1 MAKNLLIVE
10 SPAKAKTINKY
21 LGKDFIV
28 LASYGH
34 VRDLVPKEGAV
45 DPANGFA
52 MRYDLIEKNEK
63 HVEAI
68 AKAAKGAEALYL
80 ATDPDREGEA
90 ISWHIA
96 EILKER
102 GLLEGKPLHR
112 VVFTEIT
119 PRAIREA
126 MEHPRA
132 IAGDLVDA
140 QQARRAL
147 DYLVG
152 FNLSP
157 VLWRKVQRG
166 LSAGRVQSPALRM
179 IVEREEEIE
188 AFVARE
194 YWSIEAELAHASQP
208 FTAKLNKLD
217 GRKFEQ
223 FTVTDGDTA
232 EAARARIV
240 AAANGALHV
249 TDVASKERKRR
260 PSPPFTTSTLQQEA
274 ARKLGF
280 TTKRTMQVAQKLYEG
295 VAIGEEGTVGL
306 ISYMRTDSVNL
317 SAEALSEIRDVIAR
331 DFGTGALPDKPN
343 AYTTKSKNAQ
353 EAHEAVRPTS
363 ALRTPAQ
370 VARYLSDDERR
381 LYELVWKRAVASQMV
396 PATLNTVSV
405 DLAAGSEHS
414 FRASG
419 TTVIDPGFLAVY
431 EEGKDT
437 KAKEDEDEGRKLPLM
452 KPGERVPL
460 DRIHADQHFTQPP
473 PRFTEAAL
481 VKALEE
487 YGIGRPSTYASIIQ
501 TLLFRKYVEME
512 SRSFRPSD
520 VGRAVSNFLSSHFT
534 RYVDYDF
541 TAKLEDELDAV
552 SRGEEEWVPLM
563 EKFWGPFK
571 ELVDDKTES
580 VDRSEATGARELGND
595 PKSGKPVSV
604 RLGRYGPYV
613 AIGAQDDEERTFASL
628 RPGQSMHTISLV
640 DAIELFKLPRKL
652 GESGGEQVS
661 VGIGRFGPF
670 AKRGSV
676 YASLKKEDDPYTID
690 LARAVFLVEEKEEIA
705 RNRIIK
711 EFEGSDI
718 QVLNGRYGPYISDG
732 KLNGRIPKD
741 REPASL
747 TLEEVTRLLEETGKP
762 MRGRFGKKAVAKKA
776 AAKTAGKAAAKKAP
790 TKKAPA
796 RKATKKAAK
805 KATKK
810 TATKVARKS
819 TAKTTRPAA
828 PQPEAATSLLTPAKV
843 VLGKKRVVKKAPGDD
858 DAPF

>member
-21 LGKDFIV
+21 LGKDFQV

-45 DPANGFA
+45 DPERGFA
-52 MRYDLIEKNEK
+52 MDYTLIEKNQK

-68 AKAAKGAEALYL
+68 AKAAKAATGIFL

-102 GLLEGKPLHR
+102 GLLKDKTLQR

-119 PRAIREA
+119 PRAIKEA
-126 MEHPRA
+126 MARPRA
-132 IAGDLVDA
+132 IAADLVDA

-188 AFVARE
+188 AFIARE

-208 FTAKLNKLD
+208 FTAKLTKLD
-217 GRKFEQ
+217 GKKFEQ

-232 EAARARIV
+232 EDARRRIV
-240 AAANGALHV
+240 DAAKGALHV

-274 ARKLGF
+274 SRKLGF

-295 VAIGEEGTVGL
+295 VNIGEEGTVGL
-306 ISYMRTDSVNL
+306 ISYMRTDSVSL
-317 SAEALSEIRDVIAR
+317 SMEALGEIRDVIAR
-331 DFGTGALPDKPN
+331 DFGTQSLPDKPN
-343 AYTTKSKNAQ
+343 FYQTKSKNAQ

-370 VARYLSDDERR
+370 VARHLTDDERK
-381 LYELVWKRAVASQMV
+381 LYDLIWKRAVASQMV
-396 PATLNTVSV
+396 PATLNTVTV
-405 DLAAGSEHS
+405 DLAAGSDHS

-419 TTVIDPGFLAVY
+419 TTIIAPGFLAVY

-437 KAKEDEDEGRKLPLM
+437 KTADDEDEGRKLPLM

-512 SRSFRPSD
+512 GRSFRPSD
-520 VGRAVSNFLSSHFT
+520 VGRAVSKFLTGHFT

-541 TAKLEDELDAV
+541 TAKLEDDLDAV

-571 ELVDDKTES
+571 ELVDEKTES
-580 VDRSEATGARELGND
+580 VDRSEATGARELGTD

-604 RLGRYGPYV
+604 RLGRYGPY
-613 AIGAQDDEERTFASL
+613 AQIGTADDEDKPTFASL
-628 RPGQSMHTISLV
+628 HPGQSMHTISLE
-640 DAIELFKLPRKL
+640 DALGLFRLPRKL
-652 GESGGEQVS
+652 GESGGEEVS

-670 AKRGSV
+670 AKRGSS

-690 LARAVFLVEEKEEIA
+690 LARAIFLVDEKEEIA

-711 EFEGSDI
+711 EWDGSDV

-732 KLNGRIPKD
+732 KLNGKIPKD

-747 TLEEVTRLLEETGKP
+747 TLEEVTRLLQETGKP
-762 MRGRFGKKAVAKKA
+762 ARRGFGAKKA
-776 AAKTAGKAAAKKAP
+776 AAKKTAP
-790 TKKAPA
+790 TKKPAKAPA
-796 RKATKKAAK
+796 KKAAGKTTAK
-805 KATKK
+805 KAT
-810 TATKVARKS
+810 TKR
-819 TAKTTRPAA
+819 TAKKAYVSPHPEPAK
-828 PQPEAATSLLTPAKV
+828 PLVTPAKV
-843 VLGKKRVVKKAPGDD
+843 VEPGKKRVVKQAKD

>member
-1 MAKNLLIVE
+1 MPKHLLIVE

-21 LGKDFIV
+21 LGKDFTV

-45 DPANGFA
+45 DPDNGFA
-52 MRYDLIEKNEK
+52 MRYDLIDKNEK
-63 HVEAI
+63 HVDAI
-68 AKAAKGAEALYL
+68 AKAAKGADDIFL

-102 GLLEGKPLHR
+102 GLLKDKPLHR

-119 PRAIREA
+119 PRAIKEA
-126 MEHPRA
+126 MTQPRQ

-157 VLWRKVQRG
+157 VLWRKVQSG

-194 YWSIEAELAHASQP
+194 YWSIEAECAHPRQP
-208 FTAKLNKLD
+208 FTAKLTKLD
-217 GRKFEQ
+217 GQKFEQ

-232 EAARARIV
+232 EAARLRIQQ
-240 AAANGALHV
+240 AAQGSLHV
-249 TDVASKERKRR
+249 TDVSSKERKRR
-260 PSPPFTTSTLQQEA
+260 PAPPFTTSTLQQEA
-274 ARKLGF
+274 SRKLGF
-280 TTKRTMQVAQKLYEG
+280 TTRKTMQVAQKLYEG
-295 VAIGEEGTVGL
+295 VNIGDEEGTVGL
-306 ISYMRTDSVNL
+306 ISYMRTDSVSL
-317 SAEALSEIRDVIAR
+317 SAEALAEIRDVIAR
-331 DFGTGALPDKPN
+331 DFGTQALPDKPN
-343 AYTTKSKNAQ
+343 VYVTKSKNAQ

-370 VARYLSDDERR
+370 VARYLSDDERK
-381 LYELVWKRAVASQMV
+381 LYDLIWKRAVACQMV

-405 DLAAGSEHS
+405 DLAAGSQHS

-419 TTVIDPGFLAVY
+419 TTVVDPGFLAVY
-431 EEGKDT
+431 EEGKDQ
-437 KAKEDEDEGRKLPLM
+437 KNAEDDDEGRKLPPM
-452 KPGERVPL
+452 KPGDSVPL

-501 TLLFRKYVEME
+501 TLIFRKYVEME
-512 SRSFRPSD
+512 GRAFKPSD
-520 VGRAVSNFLSSHFT
+520 VGRAVSKFLSGHFT
-534 RYVDYDF
+534 QYVDYDF

-552 SRGEEEWVPLM
+552 SRGEEEWIPLM

-571 ELVDDKTES
+571 ELVAEKAET

-604 RLGRYGPYV
+604 RLGRYGPY
-613 AIGAQDDEERTFASL
+613 AQIGDKDTDEKLEFASL
-628 RPGQSMHTISLV
+628 RPGQSMHTITLE
-640 DAIELFKLPRKL
+640 DALELFKLPRKL
-652 GESGGEQVS
+652 GQDKGEEVS

-690 LARAVFLVEEKEEIA
+690 LARAVFLIEEKEEIA

-711 EFEGSDI
+711 EFDGSDI
-718 QVLNGRYGPYISDG
+718 QVLNGRFGPYISDG
-732 KLNGRIPKD
+732 KLNGKIPKD

-747 TLEEVTRLLEETGKP
+747 TLEEVQKLLEETGKP
-762 MRGRFGKKAVAKKA
+762 VRRGFGAKKA
-776 AAKTAGKAAAKKAP
+776 AAKKVAVKKEAAPKKTAAKK
-790 TKKAPA
+790 TPA
-796 RKATKKAAK
+796 KKAAK

-810 TATKVARKS
+810 TATKK
-819 TAKTTRPAA
+819 
-828 PQPEAATSLLTPAKV
+828 AATKKVAKKSV
-843 VLGKKRVVKKAPGDD
+843 AKAAAGD

>member
-1 MAKNLLIVE
+1 MPKHLLVVE

-21 LGKDFIV
+21 LGKDYIV

-45 DPANGFA
+45 DPADHFR
-52 MRYDLIEKNEK
+52 MRYELIEKNEK

-68 AKAAKGAEALYL
+68 AKAAKGADDILL

-96 EILKER
+96 KILEER
-102 GLLEGKPLHR
+102 GLLKAVDQAHR

-119 PRAIREA
+119 PRAIKE
-126 MEHPRA
+126 A
-132 IAGDLVDA
+132 IARPRKIEMDLVDA

-188 AFVARE
+188 AFKARE
-194 YWSIEAELAHASQP
+194 YWTIEAECAHPSQA
-208 FTAKLNKLD
+208 FTARLAKLD
-217 GRKFEQ
+217 GKKFEQ
-223 FTVTDGDTA
+223 FTITDGDSA
-232 EAARARIV
+232 EQARARIAE
-240 AAANGALHV
+240 AAQGRLHV

-280 TTKRTMQVAQKLYEG
+280 TTRKTMQVAQKLYEG

-317 SAEALSEIRDVIAR
+317 SQDALGEIRDVIAR
-331 DFGTGALPDKPN
+331 DFGTASVPDKPN

-370 VARYLSDDERR
+370 IARFLSDDERK
-381 LYELVWKRAVASQMV
+381 LYDLVWKRAVASQMI
-396 PATLNTVSV
+396 PATLNTVTV
-405 DLAAGSEHS
+405 ELAAGSQHA

-419 TTVIDPGFLAVY
+419 TTVVVSGFLAVY
-431 EEGKDT
+431 EEGKDQKT
-437 KAKEDEDEGRKLPLM
+437 ADDDDEGRKLPLM
-452 KPGERVPL
+452 KTGDKVPL

-473 PRFTEAAL
+473 PRFTEASL
-481 VKALEE
+481 VKTLEE
-487 YGIGRPSTYASIIQ
+487 YGIGRPSTYSSIIQ
-501 TLLFRKYVEME
+501 TLQFRKYVEME
-512 SRSFRPSD
+512 GRAFHPTD
-520 VGRAVSNFLSSHFT
+520 VGRAVSKFLSAHFT

-541 TAKLEDELDAV
+541 TAKMEDELDAV
-552 SRGEEEWVPLM
+552 SRGEENWVPLM

-571 ELVDDKTES
+571 ELVTEKTES
-580 VDRSEATGARELGND
+580 VDRTDAGSARELGID
-595 PKSGKPVSV
+595 PASGKPISA
-604 RLGRYGPYV
+604 RIGRFGPMV
-613 AIGAQDDEERTFASL
+613 QIGTVEDEEKPKFASL
-628 RPGQSMHTISLV
+628 QPGQSIYSISLEQ
-640 DAIELFKLPRKL
+640 ALKLFDMPRTL
-652 GESGGEQVS
+652 GESNGETVT

-676 YASLKKEDDPYTID
+676 YASLKKEDDPFAID
-690 LARAVFLVEEKEEIA
+690 LARAVFLIDEKEEIA

-711 EFEGSDI
+711 AFEGSDI
-718 QVLNGRYGPYISDG
+718 QVLNGRFGPYISDG
-732 KLNGRIPKD
+732 AMNGKIPKD

-747 TLEEVTRLLEETGKP
+747 TLEEVTQLMAETGKP
-762 MRGRFGKKAVAKKA
+762 ARKGWGRKTAAKTTTKKVATKKATTKAPAKKA
-776 AAKTAGKAAAKKAP
+776 ATKSTAKKA
-790 TKKAPA
+790 
-796 RKATKKAAK
+796 
-805 KATKK
+805 ATKK
-810 TATKVARKS
+810 TAAKKVTKKAS
-819 TAKTTRPAA
+819 AKK
-828 PQPEAATSLLTPAKV
+828 AATKKV
-843 VLGKKRVVKKAPGDD
+843 VVKKTVASS
-858 DAPF
+858 DAPPF

>member
-1 MAKNLLIVE
+1 MPKHLLIVE

-21 LGKDFIV
+21 LGKDFTV

-45 DPANGFA
+45 DPEHGFA

-68 AKAAKGAEALYL
+68 ARAARGADDIWL

-96 EILKER
+96 EILRER
-102 GLLEGKPLHR
+102 GLLEQKPLHR

-126 MEHPRA
+126 MTQPRH

-157 VLWRKVQRG
+157 VLWRKVQPG

-188 AFVARE
+188 AFKARE
-194 YWSIEAELAHASQP
+194 YWSIGAELAHASQP
-208 FTAKLNKLD
+208 FSAKLVKLD
-217 GRKFEQ
+217 GKKFEQ
-223 FTVTDGDTA
+223 FTIVDGKTA
-232 EAARARIV
+232 EDARLRIQQAA
-240 AAANGALHV
+240 GGSLHV

-260 PSPPFTTSTLQQEA
+260 PAPPFTTSTLQQEA
-274 ARKLGF
+274 SRKLGF
-280 TTKRTMQVAQKLYEG
+280 TTRKTMQVAQKLYEG
-295 VAIGEEGTVGL
+295 VALGEEGTVGL
-306 ISYMRTDSVNL
+306 ISYMRTDSVSL
-317 SAEALSEIRDVIAR
+317 SQEALAEIRDVIAR
-331 DFGTGALPDKPN
+331 DYGTASLPDKPN
-343 AYTTKSKNAQ
+343 FYQTKSKNAQ

-363 ALRTPAQ
+363 ALRTPAH
-370 VARYLSDDERR
+370 VGRYLSDDERR
-381 LYELVWKRAVASQMV
+381 LYELIWKRAVACQMV

-405 DLAAGSEHS
+405 DLAAGGEHI

-419 TTVIDPGFLAVY
+419 TTVVFPGFLAVY
-431 EEGKDT
+431 EEGKDS
-437 KAKEDEDEGRKLPLM
+437 KSAEDEDEGRKLPPL

-501 TLLFRKYVEME
+501 TLLFRKYTEME
-512 SRSFRPSD
+512 GRAFKPTD
-520 VGRAVSNFLSSHFT
+520 VGRAVSKFLSGHFT

-541 TAKLEDELDAV
+541 TANLEDELDAV
-552 SRGEEEWVPLM
+552 SRGEEQWVPLM

-571 ELVDDKTES
+571 ELVEDKKQS
-580 VDRSEATGARELGND
+580 LDRTDAGSSRSLGTD
-595 PKSGKPVSV
+595 PKSGKEVSA
-604 RLGRYGPYV
+604 RIGRFGPMV
-613 AIGAQDDEERTFASL
+613 QIGTVDDEEKPKFASL
-628 RPGQSMHTISLV
+628 QPGQSIYSISL
-640 DAIELFKLPRKL
+640 DEALKLFDMPRTL
-652 GESGGEQVS
+652 GESNGETVS

-670 AKRGSV
+670 AKRGST
-676 YASLKKEDDPYTID
+676 YASLKKEDDPYKID
-690 LARAVFLVEEKEEIA
+690 LARAVFLVDEKEEIA

-711 EFEGSDI
+711 EFPGSDI
-718 QVLNGRYGPYISDG
+718 QVLNGRFGPYLSDG
-732 KLNGRIPKD
+732 KLNGKIPKD

-747 TLEEVTRLLEETGKP
+747 SLEEVQQLMAETGKP
-762 MRGRFGKKAVAKKA
+762 ARKGFGAKKAVAKKA
-776 AAKTAGKAAAKKAP
+776 AVKKAPAKKAASTSAAAAKKAP
-790 TKKAPA
+790 A
-796 RKATKKAAK
+796 KKAAK
-805 KATKK
+805 KAATKK
-810 TATKVARKS
+810 T
-819 TAKTTRPAA
+819 
-828 PQPEAATSLLTPAKV
+828 
-843 VLGKKRVVKKAPGDD
+843 VVKKAQARKATASAAD
-858 DAPF
+858 DAPPF

>member
-1 MAKNLLIVE
+1 MPKHLLIVE

-21 LGKDFIV
+21 LGKDFTV

-45 DPANGFA
+45 DPDNGFA
-52 MRYDLIEKNEK
+52 MRYDLIDKNEK
-63 HVEAI
+63 HVDAI
-68 AKAAKGAEALYL
+68 ARAAKGADDIFL

-102 GLLEGKPLHR
+102 GLLKDKPLHR

-119 PRAIREA
+119 PRAIKEA
-126 MEHPRA
+126 MNQPRQ

-188 AFVARE
+188 AFIARE
-194 YWSIEAELAHASQP
+194 YWSIEAECMHPRQA
-208 FTAKLNKLD
+208 FTAKLTKLD
-217 GRKFEQ
+217 GQKFEQ

-232 EAARARIV
+232 EAARLRIQQ
-240 AAANGALHV
+240 AAQGSLHV

-260 PSPPFTTSTLQQEA
+260 PAPPFTTSTLQQEA
-274 ARKLGF
+274 SRKLGF
-280 TTKRTMQVAQKLYEG
+280 TTRKTMQVAQKLYEG
-295 VAIGEEGTVGL
+295 VNIGDEEGTVGL
-306 ISYMRTDSVNL
+306 ISYMRTDSVSL
-317 SAEALSEIRDVIAR
+317 SAEALTEIRDVIAR
-331 DFGTGALPDKPN
+331 DFGTQALPDKPN
-343 AYTTKSKNAQ
+343 VYQTKSKNAQ

-370 VARYLSDDERR
+370 MARYLSDDERK
-381 LYELVWKRAVASQMV
+381 LYDLIWKRAVACQMV

-405 DLAAGSEHS
+405 DLAAGSQHS

-431 EEGKDT
+431 EEGKDQ
-437 KAKEDEDEGRKLPLM
+437 KNAEDEDEGRKLPAM
-452 KPGERVPL
+452 KPGDTVPL

-501 TLLFRKYVEME
+501 TLIFRKYVEME
-512 SRSFRPSD
+512 GRAFKPSD
-520 VGRAVSNFLSSHFT
+520 VGRAVSKFLSGHFT
-534 RYVDYDF
+534 QYVDYDF

-552 SRGEEEWVPLM
+552 SRGEEEWIPLM

-571 ELVDDKTES
+571 ELVAEKAET
-580 VDRSEATGARELGND
+580 VDRSEATGARELGSD

-604 RLGRYGPYV
+604 RLGRYGPY
-613 AIGAQDDEERTFASL
+613 AQIGDKDTDEKLEFASL
-628 RPGQSMHTISLV
+628 RPGQSMHTITLE
-640 DAIELFKLPRKL
+640 DALELFKLPRKL
-652 GESGGEQVS
+652 GQDKDEEVS

-670 AKRGSV
+670 AKRGST

-690 LARAVFLVEEKEEIA
+690 LARAVFLIEEKEEIA

-711 EFEGSDI
+711 EFDGSDI
-718 QVLNGRYGPYISDG
+718 QVLNGRFGPYISDG
-732 KLNGRIPKD
+732 KLNGKIPKD

-747 TLEEVTRLLEETGKP
+747 TLEEVQKLLEETGKP
-762 MRGRFGKKAVAKKA
+762 ARRGFGAKKA
-776 AAKTAGKAAAKKAP
+776 AAKKEAAPKKTAAKKAP
-790 TKKAPA
+790 A
-796 RKATKKAAK
+796 KKAAK

-810 TATKVARKS
+810 TATKK
-819 TAKTTRPAA
+819 
-828 PQPEAATSLLTPAKV
+828 AATKKVAKKSV
-843 VLGKKRVVKKAPGDD
+843 AKAAAGD

>member
-1 MAKNLLIVE
+1 MPKHLLIVE

-21 LGKDFIV
+21 LGKDFTV

-45 DPANGFA
+45 DPERGFA
-52 MRYDLIEKNEK
+52 MRYETIEKNER

-68 AKAAKGAEALYL
+68 ARAAKGADDIWL

-96 EILKER
+96 EILQQR
-102 GLLEGKPLHR
+102 GLLQDKPLHR

-126 MEHPRA
+126 MGQPRS
-132 IAGDLVDA
+132 IAGELVDA

-157 VLWRKVQRG
+157 VLWRKVQPG

-188 AFVARE
+188 AFKARE
-194 YWSIEAELAHASQP
+194 YWTIAAELAHASQP
-208 FTAKLNKLD
+208 FTAKLVKFD
-217 GRKFEQ
+217 GKKFEQ
-223 FTVTDGDTA
+223 FTIVDGETA
-232 EAARARIV
+232 EDARLRIQQ
-240 AAANGALHV
+240 AAAGSLHV

-260 PSPPFTTSTLQQEA
+260 PAPPFTTSTLQQEA
-274 ARKLGF
+274 SRKLGF
-280 TTKRTMQVAQKLYEG
+280 TTRKTMQVAQKLYEG
-295 VAIGEEGTVGL
+295 VTLGEEGTVGL

-317 SAEALSEIRDVIAR
+317 SQEALAEIRDVIAR
-331 DFGTGALPDKPN
+331 DYGTDSLPDKPN
-343 AYTTKSKNAQ
+343 FYQTKSKNAQ
-353 EAHEAVRPTS
+353 EAHEAIRPTS

-370 VARYLSDDERR
+370 VSRHLTDDERK
-381 LYELVWKRAVASQMV
+381 LYELVWKRAVACQMV

-405 DLAAGSEHS
+405 DLAAGGEHA

-419 TTVIDPGFLAVY
+419 TTVVFPGFLAVY
-431 EEGKDT
+431 EEGKDG
-437 KAKEDEDEGRKLPLM
+437 KAAEDDDEGRKLPLL

-460 DRIHADQHFTQPP
+460 ERIHADQHFTQPP

-501 TLLFRKYVEME
+501 TLLFRKYAEME
-512 SRSFRPSD
+512 GRAFKPTD
-520 VGRAVSNFLSSHFT
+520 VGRAVSKFLSGHFAQ
-534 RYVDYDF
+534 YVDYDF
-541 TAKLEDELDAV
+541 TARLEDELDAV

-571 ELVDDKTES
+571 ELVEDKKQS
-580 VDRSEATGARELGND
+580 LDRTDAGSSRSLGVD
-595 PKSGKPVSV
+595 PKSGKEVSA
-604 RLGRYGPYV
+604 RIGRFGPMV
-613 AIGAQDDEERTFASL
+613 QIGTVEDEEKPKFASL
-628 RPGQSMHTISLV
+628 QPGQSIYSISL
-640 DAIELFKLPRKL
+640 DEALRLFDMPRVL
-652 GESGGEQVS
+652 GESNGETVS

-670 AKRGSV
+670 AKRGGT
-676 YASLKKEDDPYTID
+676 YASLKKEDDPYKID

-705 RNRIIK
+705 RNRVIK
-711 EFEGSDI
+711 EFPGSDI
-718 QVLNGRYGPYISDG
+718 QVLNGRYGPYLSDG
-732 KLNGRIPKD
+732 KLNGKIPKD

-747 TLEEVTRLLEETGKP
+747 TLEEVQQLMAETGKP
-762 MRGRFGKKAVAKKA
+762 ARRGFAAKKAVAKKA
-776 AAKTAGKAAAKKAP
+776 APAKRAAPAKKAAAKKAP
-790 TKKAPA
+790 AKKAATKKAP
-796 RKATKKAAK
+796 AK

-810 TATKVARKS
+810 TAAKKAARPYS
-819 TAKTTRPAA
+819 ADIEPAKP
-828 PQPEAATSLLTPAKV
+828 LITPAKFEP
-843 VLGKKRVVKKAPGDD
+843 GKKRVVKKAD
-858 DAPF
+858 DAPPF

>member
-1 MAKNLLIVE
+1 MPKQLLIVE

-21 LGKDFIV
+21 LGKDFQV

-45 DPANGFA
+45 DPDDGFR
-52 MRYDLIEKNEK
+52 MRYELIERNEK

-68 AKAAKGAEALYL
+68 AKAARAADGIWL

-102 GLLEGKPLHR
+102 GLLEGKALQR

-119 PRAIREA
+119 PRAIKEA
-126 MEHPRA
+126 MSHPRN
-132 IAGDLVDA
+132 IADELVDA

-194 YWSIEAELAHASQP
+194 YWSIEAECAHPSQG
-208 FTAKLNKLD
+208 FTARLTRLD
-217 GRKFEQ
+217 GQKFEQ

-232 EAARARIV
+232 EAARARIQ
-240 AAANGALHV
+240 AAAQGALHV

-260 PSPPFTTSTLQQEA
+260 PAAPFTTSTLQQEA
-274 ARKLGF
+274 SRKLGF
-280 TTKRTMQVAQKLYEG
+280 TTRRTMQVAQKLYEG
-295 VAIGEEGTVGL
+295 ITLGDEGAVGL
-306 ISYMRTDSVNL
+306 ITYMRTDSVSL
-317 SAEALSEIRDVIAR
+317 SQDALGEIRDVIAR
-331 DFGTGALPDKPN
+331 DFGTSSLPDQPN
-343 AYTTKSKNAQ
+343 VYQTKSKNAQ

-370 VARYLSDDERR
+370 VARFLTDDERR
-381 LYELVWKRAVASQMV
+381 LYELIWKRAVASQMI
-396 PATLNTVSV
+396 PATLNTVTV

-419 TTVIDPGFLAVY
+419 TTVMVPGFLAVY
-431 EEGKDT
+431 EEGKDN
-437 KAKEDEDEGRKLPLM
+437 KGKEDEDEGRKLPQM
-452 KPGERVPL
+452 KTGDRIPL

-473 PRFTEAAL
+473 PRFTEASL
-481 VKALEE
+481 VKTLEE

-501 TLLFRKYVEME
+501 VLQFRKYVEME
-512 SRSFRPSD
+512 GRSFRASD

-534 RYVDYDF
+534 QYVDYDF
-541 TAKLEDELDAV
+541 TARLEDDLDAV
-552 SRGEEEWVPLM
+552 SRGEADWIPLM

-571 ELVDDKTES
+571 ELVDVKSES
-580 VDRSEATGARELGND
+580 VDRTEATGARELGTD
-595 PKSGKPVSV
+595 PKTGKPVSV
-604 RLGRYGPYV
+604 RLGRFGPYA
-613 AIGAQDDEERTFASL
+613 AIGSTAEDAEDKPKFASL
-628 RPGQSMHTISLV
+628 RPGQSMHTISLE
-640 DAIELFKLPRKL
+640 DALELFQLPRIL
-652 GESGGEQVS
+652 GEDKGEQVS
-661 VGIGRFGPF
+661 VGIGRFGAF

-676 YASLKKEDDPYTID
+676 YASLKKEDDPYKID
-690 LARAVFLVEEKEEIA
+690 LARAVFLIEEKEEIA

-718 QVLNGRYGPYISDG
+718 QVLNGRFGPYISDG
-732 KLNGRIPKD
+732 KLNGKIPKD

-747 TLEEVTRLLEETGKP
+747 TFEEVTRLLEETGKP
-762 MRGRFGKKAVAKKA
+762 VRKGFGKKAPAKKVAAKKEPAAKKA
-776 AAKTAGKAAAKKAP
+776 A

-796 RKATKKAAK
+796 KKAAK
-805 KATKK
+805 KAAKKVTK
-810 TATKVARKS
+810 KVARKAA
-819 TAKTTRPAA
+819 TPAA
-828 PQPEAATSLLTPAKV
+828 EPAKSLLTPSKV
-843 VLGKKRVVKKAPGDD
+843 ETGKKRVIKAGGAAPATD

>member
-21 LGKDFIV
+21 LGKDFTV

-45 DPANGFA
+45 DPEHGFA
-52 MRYDLIEKNEK
+52 MRYALIEKNEK

-68 AKAAKGAEALYL
+68 AKAAKSAENVFL

-96 EILKER
+96 EILRER
-102 GLLEGKPLHR
+102 DLIKDKPLHR

-119 PRAIREA
+119 PRAIKEA
-126 MEHPRA
+126 MEHPRQ

-157 VLWRKVQRG
+157 VLWRKVQAG

-179 IVEREEEIE
+179 IVDREEEIE
-188 AFVARE
+188 AFKNHE
-194 YWSIEAELAHASQP
+194 YWSIEAEVAHPSQG
-208 FTAKLNKLD
+208 FTARMSKLD
-217 GRKFEQ
+217 GKKF
-223 FTVTDGDTA
+223 VIDTKNIEFSLTNGEDA
-232 EAARARIV
+232 EAARARVV
-240 AAANGALHV
+240 AAAGGALHV

-260 PSPPFTTSTLQQEA
+260 PSPPFTTSTLQQEGS
-274 ARKLGF
+274 RKLGF
-280 TTKRTMQVAQKLYEG
+280 TTRKTMQVAQKLYEG

-306 ISYMRTDSVNL
+306 ISYMRTDSVML
-317 SAEALSEIRDVIAR
+317 SQDALVEIRDVIAR
-331 DFGTGALPDKPN
+331 DFGTASLPDQPN
-343 AYTTKSKNAQ
+343 VYKTKSKNAQ

-370 VARYLSDDERR
+370 VSQFLTDDERK
-381 LYELVWKRAVASQMV
+381 LYELIWKRTVASQMI

-405 DLAAGSEHS
+405 ELAAGSDHS

-419 TTVIDPGFLAVY
+419 TTVIVSGFLAVY
-431 EEGKDT
+431 EESKDT
-437 KAKEDEDEGRKLPLM
+437 KSTEDEDEGRKLPAM
-452 KPGERVPL
+452 KPGDRIPL
-460 DRIHADQHFTQPP
+460 DHIHTDQHFTQPP

-487 YGIGRPSTYASIIQ
+487 HGIGRPSTYASIIA
-501 TLLFRKYVEME
+501 TLLRRYTEMDG
-512 SRSFRPSD
+512 RAFKPTD
-520 VGRAVSNFLSSHFT
+520 VGRAVSKFLSAHFT

-552 SRGEEEWVPLM
+552 AGGTEGWVPLM

-571 ELVDDKTES
+571 QLVDEKKENLDKI
-580 VDRSEATGARELGND
+580 DAG
-595 PKSGKPVSV
+595 SV
-604 RLGRYGPYV
+604 RVLGSDPASGRQVSARIGKYGPLV
-613 AIGAQDDEERTFASL
+613 QIGTVEDEDKPRFASL
-628 RPGQSMHTISLV
+628 KPGQSIYALNLEQ
-640 DAIELFKLPRKL
+640 ALELFLMPRAL
-652 GESGGEQVS
+652 GESNDEAVS

-670 AKRGSV
+670 VKRGSV
-676 YASLKKEDDPYTID
+676 YASLKKEDDPYAID
-690 LARAVFLVEEKEEIA
+690 LAHAIFLIEEKEEIA

-711 EFEGSDI
+711 QWPDSDI
-718 QVLNGRYGPYISDG
+718 QVLNGRFGPYLSDG
-732 KLNGRIPKD
+732 ALNGKIPKD

-747 TLEEVTRLLEETGKP
+747 SLEEAQQLMAETGKP
-762 MRGRFGKKAVAKKA
+762 ARKGFGAKKV
-776 AAKTAGKAAAKKAP
+776 AAKKA
-790 TKKAPA
+790 
-796 RKATKKAAK
+796 ATKKAAVK
-805 KATKK
+805 KAPAKKAAGTTVKKAPAKKAAKK
-810 TATKVARKS
+810 T
-819 TAKTTRPAA
+819 TAKKAPAKKA
-828 PQPEAATSLLTPAKV
+828 YVSPHPEPAEPLLTPAKV
-843 VLGKKRVVKKAPGDD
+843 VLGKKRIIKKSELDE
-858 DAPF
+858 APF

>member
-1 MAKNLLIVE
+1 MPKHLLIVE

-21 LGKDFIV
+21 LGKDFTV

-45 DPANGFA
+45 DPNNNFA

-63 HVEAI
+63 HVDAI
-68 AKAAKGAEALYL
+68 VKAAKSADDIFL

-102 GLLEGKPLHR
+102 GLVKDKPMQR

-119 PRAIREA
+119 PRAIKEA
-126 MEHPRA
+126 MGHPRE

-188 AFVARE
+188 AFIARE
-194 YWSIEAELAHASQP
+194 YWSIDAACAHPSQP
-208 FTAKLNKLD
+208 FNARLIKLD
-217 GRKFEQ
+217 GKKFEQ

-232 EAARARIV
+232 EAARLRIQQ
-240 AAANGALHV
+240 AAQGALHV

-260 PSPPFTTSTLQQEA
+260 PAPPFTTSTLQQEA
-274 ARKLGF
+274 SRKLGF
-280 TTKRTMQVAQKLYEG
+280 TTRKTMQVAQKLYEG
-295 VAIGEEGTVGL
+295 MAIGEEEGTVGL

-317 SAEALSEIRDVIAR
+317 SQDALAEIRDVIAR
-331 DFGTGALPDKPN
+331 DYGIASLPDQPN
-343 AYTTKSKNAQ
+343 TYQTKSKNAQ

-370 VARYLSDDERR
+370 VARFLTDDERK
-381 LYELVWKRAVASQMV
+381 LYELIWKRAVACQMI

-405 DLAAGSEHS
+405 DLSAGSEHV

-419 TTVIDPGFLAVY
+419 TTVVVPGFLAVY

-437 KAKEDEDEGRKLPLM
+437 KSAEDDDEGRKLPAM
-452 KPGERVPL
+452 KPGDRVPL
-460 DRIHADQHFTQPP
+460 DRIVADQHFTQPP

-512 SRSFRPSD
+512 GRSFRPSD
-520 VGRAVSNFLSSHFT
+520 VGRAVSKFLSSHFT
-534 RYVDYDF
+534 QYVDYDF

-552 SRGEEEWVPLM
+552 SRGEEDWIPLM
-563 EKFWGPFK
+563 ARFWDPFNKLVEEKN
-571 ELVDDKTES
+571 ES
-580 VDRSEATGARELGND
+580 VDRAEASGARELGTD
-595 PKSGKPVSV
+595 PKTGKPVSV
-604 RLGRYGPYV
+604 RLGRFGPYA
-613 AIGAQDDEERTFASL
+613 AIGSTAEDAEDKPKFASL
-628 RPGQSMHTISLV
+628 RPGQSMHTISLE
-640 DAIELFKLPRKL
+640 DALELFLMPRAL
-652 GESGGEQVS
+652 GQDKDEDVS

-670 AKRGSV
+670 AKRGST

-690 LARAVFLVEEKEEIA
+690 LARAVFLIEEKEEIA

-718 QVLNGRYGPYISDG
+718 QVLNGRFGPYLSDG
-732 KLNGRIPKD
+732 KMNGKIPKD

-747 TLEEVTRLLEETGKP
+747 TLAEVQQLMEETGKP
-762 MRGRFGKKAVAKKA
+762 VRKGFGKKAAKKVVAKKAAVKKEAAPKKAAAKKAPAKKAAAKKTATKKTATKKVAKKAVAKKA
-776 AAKTAGKAAAKKAP
+776 I
-790 TKKAPA
+790 
-796 RKATKKAAK
+796 
-805 KATKK
+805 
-810 TATKVARKS
+810 
-819 TAKTTRPAA
+819 
-828 PQPEAATSLLTPAKV
+828 
-843 VLGKKRVVKKAPGDD
+843 VKKA
-858 DAPF
+858 

>member
-1 MAKNLLIVE
+1 MPKHLLIVE

-21 LGKDFIV
+21 LGKDFTV

-45 DPANGFA
+45 DPEQGFA
-52 MRYDLIEKNEK
+52 MRYETIDKNEK

-68 AKAAKGAEALYL
+68 AKAAKGADDIFL

-96 EILKER
+96 EILKHR
-102 GLLEGKPLHR
+102 KLLDDKPLHR

-126 MEHPRA
+126 MEHPRQ
-132 IAGDLVDA
+132 ILMPLVDA

-147 DYLVG
+147 DFLVG

-188 AFVARE
+188 AFKSRE
-194 YWSIEAELAHASQP
+194 YWTVEAEAAHPSQS
-208 FTAKLNKLD
+208 FSAKLAKLD
-217 GRKFEQ
+217 GRKVEQ
-223 FTVTDGDTA
+223 FTITDADAA
-232 EAARARIV
+232 EDARARIA
-240 AAANGALHV
+240 AAANGSLHV

-260 PSPPFTTSTLQQEA
+260 PAPPFTTSTLQQEA

-280 TTKRTMQVAQKLYEG
+280 TTRKTMQVAQKLYEG
-295 VAIGEEGTVGL
+295 VALGDEGTVGL

-317 SAEALSEIRDVIAR
+317 SQDALGEIRDVIAR
-331 DFGTGALPDKPN
+331 DFGTASLPDKPN
-343 AYTTKSKNAQ
+343 FYQTKSKNAQ

-363 ALRTPAQ
+363 ALRTPASI
-370 VARYLSDDERR
+370 ARFLSEDERK
-381 LYELVWKRAVASQMV
+381 LYDLVWKRAVASQMI
-396 PATLNTVSV
+396 PATLNTVTV
-405 DLAAGSEHS
+405 DLAAGSEHG

-419 TTVIDPGFLAVY
+419 TTVVVTGFLAVY
-431 EEGKDT
+431 EEGKD
-437 KAKEDEDEGRKLPLM
+437 AKTDDDDEGRKLPAM
-452 KPGERVPL
+452 KPGDKVPL

-512 SRSFRPSD
+512 SRSFRPTD
-520 VGRAVSNFLSSHFT
+520 VGRAVSKFLSAHFT

-552 SRGEEEWVPLM
+552 SRGEEDWVPLM
-563 EKFWGPFK
+563 EKFWNPFK
-571 ELVDDKTES
+571 ELVDEKSES
-580 VDRSEATGARELGND
+580 VDRSEATGARELGTD
-595 PKSGKPVSV
+595 PKTGKPVSV
-604 RLGRYGPYV
+604 RLGRFGPY
-613 AIGAQDDEERTFASL
+613 AQIGDKDVDEKLEFASL
-628 RPGQSMHTISLV
+628 RPGQSMHTITLE
-640 DAIELFKLPRKL
+640 DAIELFKLPRTL
-652 GESGGEQVS
+652 GESNGETVT
-661 VGIGRFGPF
+661 VGIGRFGAF
-670 AKRGSV
+670 AKRGST
-676 YASLKKEDDPYTID
+676 YASLKEKEGDDPHTID
-690 LARAVFLVEEKEEIA
+690 LARAVFLIEEKEEIA

-711 EFEGSDI
+711 EWDGHDV
-718 QVLNGRYGPYISDG
+718 QVLNGRYGPYLSDG
-732 KLNGRIPKD
+732 KLNGKIPKD

-747 TLEEVTRLLEETGKP
+747 TLEEALQFLAETGKP
-762 MRGRFGKKAVAKKA
+762 ARKGFGAKKA
-776 AAKTAGKAAAKKAP
+776 AAKKAAAKKAA

-796 RKATKKAAK
+796 EKKAATRKAPKKAPAKKSATKKTATKKAAK
-805 KATKK
+805 KAY
-810 TATKVARKS
+810 VS
-819 TAKTTRPAA
+819 PHPEPAKP
-828 PQPEAATSLLTPAKV
+828 LLTPATSSQV
-843 VLGKKRVVKKAPGDD
+843 GKRVVKKK
-858 DAPF
+858 DAPPF

>member
-21 LGKDFIV
+21 LGKDFHV

-45 DPANGFA
+45 DPTQNFA
-52 MRYDLIEKNEK
+52 MRYELIEKNEK

-68 AKAAKGAEALYL
+68 AKAAKAADHLYL

-102 GLLEGKPLHR
+102 GLLKDRTLER

-119 PRAIREA
+119 PRAIKEA
-126 MEHPRA
+126 MAKPRA

-188 AFVARE
+188 AFIARE
-194 YWSIEAELAHASQP
+194 YWSIEAECAHPTQS

-217 GRKFEQ
+217 GKKFEQ

-232 EAARARIV
+232 EAARKRIV
-240 AAANGALHV
+240 AAAQGVLQV
-249 TDVASKERKRR
+249 TDVVSKERKRR

-274 ARKLGF
+274 SRKLGF

-295 VAIGEEGTVGL
+295 VTIGEEGTVGL
-306 ISYMRTDSVNL
+306 ISYMRTDSVSL
-317 SAEALSEIRDVIAR
+317 SAEALSELRDVIAR
-331 DFGTGALPDKPN
+331 DFGTKALPDKPN
-343 AYTTKSKNAQ
+343 LYQTKSKNAQ

-363 ALRTPAQ
+363 ALRTPTQ
-370 VARYLSDDERR
+370 VSRFLSDDERR
-381 LYELVWKRAVASQMV
+381 LYELIWKRAVASQMV

-405 DLAAGSEHS
+405 DLAAGGEHS

-419 TTVIDPGFLAVY
+419 TTVVDPGFLAVY
-431 EEGKDT
+431 EEGKDQ
-437 KAKEDEDEGRKLPLM
+437 KNDDDDEGRKLPSM
-452 KPGERVPL
+452 KTGDRIPL
-460 DRIHADQHFTQPP
+460 DRIHTDQHFTQPP

-481 VKALEE
+481 VKTLEE
-487 YGIGRPSTYASIIQ
+487 YGIGRPSTYSSIIQ

-512 SRSFRPSD
+512 GRSFRPSD
-520 VGRAVSNFLSSHFT
+520 VGRAVSNFLSGHFT
-534 RYVDYDF
+534 QYVDYDF
-541 TAKLEDELDAV
+541 TAKLEDELDEV
-552 SRGEEEWVPLM
+552 SRGEKDWIPLM
-563 EKFWGPFK
+563 ERFWGPFK
-571 ELVDDKTES
+571 ELVDAKTES
-580 VDRSEATGARELGND
+580 VDRSEATGARELGVD
-595 PKSGKPVSV
+595 PKSSKPVSV
-604 RLGRYGPYV
+604 RLGRYGPY
-613 AIGAQDDEERTFASL
+613 AQIGTADDEDKPTFASL
-628 RPGQSMHTISLV
+628 RPGQSMHTITLEN
-640 DAIELFKLPRKL
+640 ALELFRLPRKL
-652 GESGGEQVS
+652 GEDRDEEVS

-690 LARAVFLVEEKEEIA
+690 LARAVFLIEEKEEIA

-711 EFEGSDI
+711 DFVGSDI
-718 QVLNGRYGPYISDG
+718 QVLNGRFGPYLSDG
-732 KLNGRIPKD
+732 KLNGKIPKD

-747 TLEEVTRLLEETGKP
+747 TLEEAVELMETTGKP
-762 MRGRFGKKAVAKKA
+762 MRKGFGK
-776 AAKTAGKAAAKKAP
+776 KAAAKKAP
-790 TKKAPA
+790 TKKTAAPKAEKPAAAKKAPA
-796 RKATKKAAK
+796 KKTAKKTTKKAAK
-805 KATKK
+805 KT
-810 TATKVARKS
+810 TAKKS
-819 TAKTTRPAA
+819 TAKDPAKRV
-828 PQPEAATSLLTPAKV
+828 PLYDHPEPAKSLLTTSSANV
-843 VLGKKRVVKKAPGDD
+843 GVKRVIKKQKD

>member
-1 MAKNLLIVE
+1 MPKHLLIVE

-21 LGKDFIV
+21 LGKDFTV

-45 DPANGFA
+45 DPDNGFA

-68 AKAAKGAEALYL
+68 AKAAKGADDIFL

-96 EILKER
+96 EILKQR
-102 GLLEGKPLHR
+102 GLSDGKPMQR

-119 PRAIREA
+119 PRAIKEA
-126 MEHPRA
+126 MTQPRA
-132 IAGDLVDA
+132 IAADLVDA

-188 AFVARE
+188 AFIARE
-194 YWSIEAELAHASQP
+194 YWSIEAECAHPSQH
-208 FTAKLNKLD
+208 FNARLIKLD
-217 GRKFEQ
+217 GQKFEQ

-232 EAARARIV
+232 EAARLRIQQ
-240 AAANGALHV
+240 AAQGALHV

-260 PSPPFTTSTLQQEA
+260 PAAPFTTSTLQQEA
-274 ARKLGF
+274 SRKLGF
-280 TTKRTMQVAQKLYEG
+280 TTRKTMQVAQKLYEG
-295 VAIGEEGTVGL
+295 VAIGDEGTVGL
-306 ISYMRTDSVNL
+306 ISYMRTDSVSL
-317 SAEALSEIRDVIAR
+317 SQDALAEIRDVIAR
-331 DFGTGALPDKPN
+331 DYGTAALPDKPN
-343 AYTTKSKNAQ
+343 VYTTKSKNAQ

-370 VARYLSDDERR
+370 VGKYLTDDERK
-381 LYELVWKRAVASQMV
+381 LYELIWKRAVACQMI

-405 DLAAGSEHS
+405 DLSAGSEHV

-419 TTVIDPGFLAVY
+419 TTVVVPGFLAVY
-431 EEGKDT
+431 EEGKDS
-437 KAKEDEDEGRKLPLM
+437 KNAEDEDEGRKLPAM
-452 KPGERVPL
+452 KPGDRVPL
-460 DRIHADQHFTQPP
+460 DRILAEQHFTQPP

-501 TLLFRKYVEME
+501 TLLFRKYTEME
-512 SRSFRPSD
+512 GRSFKPTD
-520 VGRAVSNFLSSHFT
+520 VGRAVSKFLSSHFT
-534 RYVDYDF
+534 QYVDYDF

-563 EKFWGPFK
+563 ERFWGPFK
-571 ELVDDKTES
+571 ELVSDKSES
-580 VDRSEATGARELGND
+580 LDRTDAGSARVLGVD
-595 PKSGKPVSV
+595 PVSGKDVSA
-604 RLGRYGPYV
+604 RIGRFGPMV
-613 AIGAQDDEERTFASL
+613 QIGTVDDEEKPKFASL
-628 RPGQSMHTISLV
+628 QPGQSIYSISLE
-640 DAIELFKLPRKL
+640 DALKLFDMPRKL
-652 GESGGEQVS
+652 GADANGEEVS

-670 AKRGSV
+670 AKRGST
-676 YASLKKEDDPYTID
+676 YASLKKEDDPYKID
-690 LARAVFLVEEKEEIA
+690 LARAVFLIEEKEEIA

-718 QVLNGRYGPYISDG
+718 QVLNGRFGPYISDG
-732 KLNGRIPKD
+732 KLNGKIPKD

-747 TLEEVTRLLEETGKP
+747 TLAEVQQLMAETGKP
-762 MRGRFGKKAVAKKA
+762 VRKGFGAKKA
-776 AAKTAGKAAAKKAP
+776 ATKKTAAKKETVKKEAAPKKAAAKKAP
-790 TKKAPA
+790 A
-796 RKATKKAAK
+796 KKAASKKTATK

-810 TATKVARKS
+810 TVA
-819 TAKTTRPAA
+819 
-828 PQPEAATSLLTPAKV
+828 
-843 VLGKKRVVKKAPGDD
+843 KKAVKPSAAD
-858 DAPF
+858 DAPPF

>member
-1 MAKNLLIVE
+1 MPKHLLIVE

-21 LGKDFIV
+21 LGKDFQV

-45 DPANGFA
+45 DPEDGFR
-52 MRYDLIEKNEK
+52 MRYELIERNEK

-68 AKAAKGAEALYL
+68 AKAARAADGIWL

-96 EILKER
+96 EILRER
-102 GLLEGKPLHR
+102 GLLEGKDLQR

-119 PRAIREA
+119 PRAIKEA
-126 MEHPRA
+126 MNQPRR
-132 IAGDLVDA
+132 IADELVDA

-157 VLWRKVQRG
+157 VLWRKIKAG

-188 AFVARE
+188 AFKARE
-194 YWSIEAELAHASQP
+194 YWTIEADCAHPSQP
-208 FTAKLNKLD
+208 FGAKLVKLD
-217 GRKFEQ
+217 GQKFEQ
-223 FTVTDGDTA
+223 FTITDGETA
-232 EAARARIV
+232 EDARARI
-240 AAANGALHV
+240 AAAAQGSLHV

-280 TTKRTMQVAQKLYEG
+280 TTRRTMQVAQKLYEG

-306 ISYMRTDSVNL
+306 ITYMRTDSVNL
-317 SAEALSEIRDVIAR
+317 SQDALGEIRDVIAR
-331 DFGTGALPDKPN
+331 DFGTASVPDKPN
-343 AYTTKSKNAQ
+343 VYQTKSKNAQ

-370 VARYLSDDERR
+370 VARFLSDDERR
-381 LYELVWKRAVASQMV
+381 LYELVWKRAVASQMI
-396 PATLNTVSV
+396 PATLNTVTV
-405 DLAAGSEHS
+405 DLAAGAEHG

-419 TTVIDPGFLAVY
+419 TTVVVPGFLAVY
-431 EEGKDT
+431 EEGKDS
-437 KAKEDEDEGRKLPLM
+437 KGKEDEDEGRKLPAM
-452 KPGERVPL
+452 KLGDRVPL

-473 PRFTEAAL
+473 PRFTEASL

-501 TLLFRKYVEME
+501 TLTGKQYAVLEGRAFK
-512 SRSFRPSD
+512 PTD
-520 VGRAVSNFLSSHFT
+520 VGRAVSKFLSNHFT
-534 RYVDYDF
+534 KYVDYDF
-541 TAKLEDELDAV
+541 TANLEDELDAV

-571 ELVDDKTES
+571 EQVDDKK
-580 VDRSEATGARELGND
+580 ATLDKADAGSIRFLGDD
-595 PKSGKPVSV
+595 PKSGRPVSA
-604 RLGRYGPYV
+604 RIGRFGPLV
-613 AIGAQDDEERTFASL
+613 QIGTVEDEEKPKFASL
-628 RPGQSMHTISLV
+628 RPGQSIYSISLEE
-640 DAIELFKLPRKL
+640 ALELFQLPRVL
-652 GESGGEQVS
+652 GQSNGEDVS

-670 AKRGSV
+670 ARRGST
-676 YASLKKEDDPYTID
+676 YASLTKEDDPYKID
-690 LARAVFLVEEKEEIA
+690 LARAVFLIEEKEEIA
-705 RNRIIK
+705 RNRVIK
-711 EFEGSDI
+711 QFDGSDI
-718 QVLNGRYGPYISDG
+718 QVLNGRFGPYISDG
-732 KLNGRIPKD
+732 RLNGKIPKD

-762 MRGRFGKKAVAKKA
+762 ARRGFGAKKAVTKKA
-776 AAKTAGKAAAKKAP
+776 AAKKEPAP
-790 TKKAPA
+790 KKAPA
-796 RKATKKAAK
+796 KKAATK

-810 TATKVARKS
+810 STKKAATRKTAAKSVARPYSADLEEAKPLV
-819 TAKTTRPAA
+819 TA
-828 PQPEAATSLLTPAKV
+828 AKFEP
-843 VLGKKRVVKKAPGDD
+843 GKKRVVKKAD

>member
-1 MAKNLLIVE
+1 MSKHLLIVE

-21 LGKDFIV
+21 LGKDYHV

-45 DPANGFA
+45 DPDNGFA

-63 HVEAI
+63 HVAAI
-68 AKAAKGAEALYL
+68 AKAAKVAEDIFL

-96 EILKER
+96 EILKEKN
-102 GLLEGKPLHR
+102 LLKGKPLHR

-119 PRAIREA
+119 PRAIKE
-126 MEHPRA
+126 A
-132 IAGDLVDA
+132 IAAPRSISEPLVDA

-188 AFVARE
+188 AFKARE
-194 YWSIEAELAHASQP
+194 YWTIEAECAHPSQA
-208 FTAKLNKLD
+208 FSAKLVKFD

-223 FTVTDGDTA
+223 FTITDGDTA
-232 EAARARIV
+232 EDARARIAK
-240 AAANGALHV
+240 AAGGRLHV

-280 TTKRTMQVAQKLYEG
+280 TTRRTMQVAQKLYEG

-306 ISYMRTDSVNL
+306 ISYMRTDSVSL
-317 SAEALSEIRDVIAR
+317 SQDALGEIRDVIAR
-331 DFGTGALPDKPN
+331 DFGTSSLPDKPN
-343 AYTTKSKNAQ
+343 FYQTKSKNAQ
-353 EAHEAVRPTS
+353 EAHEAIRPTS

-370 VARYLSDDERR
+370 VARYLTDDERR
-381 LYELVWKRAVASQMV
+381 LYDLVWKRAVASQMI
-396 PATLNTVSV
+396 PATLNTVTV
-405 DLAAGSEHS
+405 ELAAGSEHS

-419 TTVIDPGFLAVY
+419 TTVVVPGFLAVY

-437 KAKEDEDEGRKLPLM
+437 RNAEDEDEGRKLPLM
-452 KPGERVPL
+452 KPGDSVPL

-473 PRFTEAAL
+473 PRYTEASL

-487 YGIGRPSTYASIIQ
+487 YGIGRPSTYASIIA
-501 TLLFRKYVEME
+501 TLLFRKYAELE
-512 SRSFRPSD
+512 GRAFKPTD
-520 VGRAVSNFLSSHFT
+520 VGRAVSKFLSSHFT
-534 RYVDYDF
+534 QYVDYDF
-541 TAKLEDELDAV
+541 TAKMEDELDAV
-552 SRGEEEWVPLM
+552 SRGEEDWIPLM

-571 ELVDDKTES
+571 ELVTDKTETL
-580 VDRSEATGARELGND
+580 DRTDAGSARELGTD
-595 PKSGKPVSV
+595 PASGKPVSA
-604 RLGRYGPYV
+604 RIGRFGPMV
-613 AIGAQDDEERTFASL
+613 QIGTVDDEEKPKFASL
-628 RPGQSMHTISLV
+628 QPGQSIYSISLEQ
-640 DAIELFKLPRKL
+640 ALKLFDMPRKL
-652 GESGGEQVS
+652 GLSNGEEVS
-661 VGIGRFGPF
+661 VGVGRFGPF
-670 AKRGSV
+670 AKRGST
-676 YASLKKEDDPYTID
+676 YASLKKEDDPYAID
-690 LARAVFLVEEKEEIA
+690 FDRAVFLIEEKEEIA
-705 RNRIIK
+705 RNRIISQW
-711 EFEGSDI
+711 EGSDV
-718 QVLNGRYGPYISDG
+718 QVLNGRFGPYISDG
-732 KLNGRIPKD
+732 AMNGKIPKD
-741 REPASL
+741 RDPKTL
-747 TLEEVTRLLEETGKP
+747 TLEEATQLLAETGKP
-762 MRGRFGKKAVAKKA
+762 VRKGWGKKAAKKVVAKKA
-776 AAKTAGKAAAKKAP
+776 PA

-796 RKATKKAAK
+796 KKAAK

-810 TATKVARKS
+810 ATKKTVAKKATKKVARK
-819 TAKTTRPAA
+819 A
-828 PQPEAATSLLTPAKV
+828 V
-843 VLGKKRVVKKAPGDD
+843 VSGD

>member
-1 MAKNLLIVE
+1 MPKHLLIVE

-21 LGKDFIV
+21 LGKDFTV

-45 DPANGFA
+45 DPDNGFA

-68 AKAAKGAEALYL
+68 ARAAKSADDIFL

-102 GLLEGKPLHR
+102 GLLKDKPMQR

-119 PRAIREA
+119 PRAIKEA
-126 MEHPRA
+126 MAKPRM

-188 AFVARE
+188 AFIPRE
-194 YWSIEAELAHASQP
+194 YWSIDAHCRHPSQA
-208 FTAKLNKLD
+208 FNARLIKLD
-217 GRKFEQ
+217 GQKFEQ

-232 EAARARIV
+232 EAARLRIQQ
-240 AAANGALHV
+240 AAQGVLHV

-260 PSPPFTTSTLQQEA
+260 PAPPFTTSTLQQEA
-274 ARKLGF
+274 SRKLGF
-280 TTKRTMQVAQKLYEG
+280 TTRKTMQVAQKLYEG
-295 VAIGEEGTVGL
+295 VALGDEGSVGL

-317 SAEALSEIRDVIAR
+317 SQDALAEIRDVIAR
-331 DFGTGALPDKPN
+331 DFGTASLPDQPN

-370 VARYLSDDERR
+370 VARFLSEDERR
-381 LYELVWKRAVASQMV
+381 LYELIWRRAVACQMI

-405 DLAAGSEHS
+405 DLSAGSEHV

-419 TTVIDPGFLAVY
+419 TTVVVPGFLAVY

-437 KAKEDEDEGRKLPLM
+437 KSSEDEDEGRKLPLM
-452 KPGERVPL
+452 KAGDNVPL
-460 DRIHADQHFTQPP
+460 DRIVTDQHFTQPP

-501 TLLFRKYVEME
+501 TLQFRKYVEME
-512 SRSFRPSD
+512 GRSFRPTD
-520 VGRAVSNFLSSHFT
+520 VGRAVSKFLSGHFT

-541 TAKLEDELDAV
+541 AANLEDDLDAV
-552 SRGEEEWVPLM
+552 SRGEAEWIPLM

-571 ELVDDKTES
+571 ELVEDKKDSLDKTDAGS
-580 VDRSEATGARELGND
+580 VRVLGTD
-595 PKSGKPVSV
+595 PKSGKEVSA
-604 RLGRYGPYV
+604 RIGRFGPMV
-613 AIGAQDDEERTFASL
+613 QIGTVEDEDKPTFASL
-628 RPGQSMHTISLV
+628 RPGQSIYSISLE
-640 DAIELFKLPRKL
+640 DALELFKMPRLL
-652 GESGGEQVS
+652 GQDQDQDVS

-670 AKRGSV
+670 ARRGST

-690 LARAVFLVEEKEEIA
+690 LARAVFLIEEKEEIA
-705 RNRIIK
+705 RNRVIK
-711 EFEGSDI
+711 EFDGSDI
-718 QVLNGRYGPYISDG
+718 QVLNGRFGPYISDG
-732 KLNGRIPKD
+732 KLNGKIPKD

-747 TLEEVTRLLEETGKP
+747 TFEEVQQLLADTGKP
-762 MRGRFGKKAVAKKA
+762 VRKGFG
-776 AAKTAGKAAAKKAP
+776 
-790 TKKAPA
+790 
-796 RKATKKAAK
+796 AK
-805 KATKK
+805 KATLKKNTVKDSAPKKPAVKK
-810 TATKVARKS
+810 TATKTAASKTAVKKAPAKK
-819 TAKTTRPAA
+819 TAAKTAA
-828 PQPEAATSLLTPAKV
+828 
-843 VLGKKRVVKKAPGDD
+843 KRVVKKTVSKAAG
-858 DAPF
+858 

>member
-1 MAKNLLIVE
+1 MPKHLLIVE

-21 LGKDFIV
+21 LGKDFTV

-63 HVEAI
+63 HVDAI
-68 AKAAKGAEALYL
+68 AKAAKGADDIFL

-102 GLLEGKPLHR
+102 GLLKDKPLHR

-119 PRAIREA
+119 PRAIKEA
-126 MEHPRA
+126 MGQPRQ

-188 AFVARE
+188 AFIARE
-194 YWSIEAELAHASQP
+194 YWSIEAECAHPRQA
-208 FTAKLNKLD
+208 FTAKLTRLD
-217 GRKFEQ
+217 GQKFEQ

-232 EAARARIV
+232 EAARLRIQQ
-240 AAANGALHV
+240 AAQGALHV
-249 TDVASKERKRR
+249 TDVTIKERKRR
-260 PSPPFTTSTLQQEA
+260 PAPPFTTSTLQQEA
-274 ARKLGF
+274 SRKLGF
-280 TTKRTMQVAQKLYEG
+280 TTRKTMQVAQKLYEG
-295 VAIGEEGTVGL
+295 VAIGDEGTVGL
-306 ISYMRTDSVNL
+306 ISYMRTDSVSL
-317 SAEALSEIRDVIAR
+317 SQDALAEIRDVIAR
-331 DFGTGALPDKPN
+331 DYGTQALPDKPN
-343 AYTTKSKNAQ
+343 VYVTKSKNAQ

-370 VARYLSDDERR
+370 VAKYLSDDERK
-381 LYELVWKRAVASQMV
+381 LYDLIWKRAVACQMV

-405 DLAAGSEHS
+405 DLAAGSQHS

-419 TTVIDPGFLAVY
+419 TTVVDPGFLAVY
-431 EEGKDT
+431 EEGKDQ
-437 KAKEDEDEGRKLPLM
+437 KNAEDDDEGRKLPPM
-452 KPGERVPL
+452 KPGDTVPL

-501 TLLFRKYVEME
+501 TLIFRKYVEME
-512 SRSFRPSD
+512 GRAFKPSD
-520 VGRAVSNFLSSHFT
+520 VGRAVSKFLSGHFT
-534 RYVDYDF
+534 QYVDYDF

-571 ELVDDKTES
+571 ELVDEKAET

-604 RLGRYGPYV
+604 RLGRYGPY
-613 AIGAQDDEERTFASL
+613 AQIGDKDTDEKLEFASL
-628 RPGQSMHTISLV
+628 RPGQSMHTITLE
-640 DAIELFKLPRKL
+640 DALELFKLPRKL
-652 GESGGEQVS
+652 GQDKDEEVS

-690 LARAVFLVEEKEEIA
+690 LARAVFLIEEKEEIA

-711 EFEGSDI
+711 EFDGSDI
-718 QVLNGRYGPYISDG
+718 QVLNGRFGPYISDG
-732 KLNGRIPKD
+732 KLNGKIPKD

-747 TLEEVTRLLEETGKP
+747 TFDEVTKLLEETGKP
-762 MRGRFGKKAVAKKA
+762 VRKGFGKKAATKKAVVKKAAAPKADAAKKAPAKKAVKKAAKKTAKKTATKKTAAKKTVKKA
-776 AAKTAGKAAAKKAP
+776 AAKVAAG
-790 TKKAPA
+790 
-796 RKATKKAAK
+796 
-805 KATKK
+805 
-810 TATKVARKS
+810 
-819 TAKTTRPAA
+819 
-828 PQPEAATSLLTPAKV
+828 
-843 VLGKKRVVKKAPGDD
+843 D

>member
-1 MAKNLLIVE
+1 MPKHLLIVE

-21 LGKDFIV
+21 LGKDYQV

-45 DPANGFA
+45 DPDDGFR
-52 MRYDLIEKNEK
+52 MRYELIDKNEK

-68 AKAAKGAEALYL
+68 AKAAKAADDIYL

-102 GLLEGKPLHR
+102 GLLEDKSLQR

-119 PRAIREA
+119 PRAIKEA
-126 MEHPRA
+126 MSHPRQ
-132 IAGDLVDA
+132 IADELVDA

-157 VLWRKVQRG
+157 VLWRKIQAG

-188 AFVARE
+188 AFRKQE
-194 YWSIEAELAHASQP
+194 YWTIDAECAHPSQP
-208 FTAKLNKLD
+208 FTARLVKLD
-217 GRKFEQ
+217 GEKFLVDSQKEQ
-223 FTVTDGDTA
+223 FTITDGDTA
-232 EAARARIV
+232 EAARARI
-240 AAANGALHV
+240 AAAAQGSLHV

-274 ARKLGF
+274 SRKLGF
-280 TTKRTMQVAQKLYEG
+280 TTRRTMQVAQKLYEG
-295 VAIGEEGTVGL
+295 VALGDEGTVGL
-306 ISYMRTDSVNL
+306 ISYMRTDSVSL
-317 SAEALSEIRDVIAR
+317 SNDALSEIRDVIAR
-331 DFGTGALPDKPN
+331 DFGTASVPDKPN
-343 AYTTKSKNAQ
+343 AYQTKSKNAQ

-363 ALRTPAQ
+363 ALRTPAS
-370 VARYLSDDERR
+370 VARFLSDDERR
-381 LYELVWKRAVASQMV
+381 LYELVWKRAVASQMI
-396 PATLNTVSV
+396 PATLNTVTV
-405 DLAAGSEHS
+405 DLAAGAEHG

-419 TTVIDPGFLAVY
+419 TTVVVAGFLAVY
-431 EEGKDT
+431 EEGKDS
-437 KAKEDEDEGRKLPLM
+437 KGKEDEDEGRKLPAM
-452 KPGERVPL
+452 KLGDRIPL

-501 TLLFRKYVEME
+501 TLLFRKYTEME
-512 SRSFRPSD
+512 GRSFRPTD
-520 VGRAVSNFLSSHFT
+520 IGRAVSKFLSNHFPQ
-534 RYVDYDF
+534 YVDYDF
-541 TAKLEDELDAV
+541 TARLEDELDAV

-571 ELVDDKTES
+571 ELVEDKKHSLDKTDAGS
-580 VDRSEATGARELGND
+580 VRVLGED
-595 PKSGKPVSV
+595 PKSGRQVSA
-604 RLGRYGPYV
+604 RIGRFGPLV
-613 AIGAQDDEERTFASL
+613 QIGTVEDEEKPKFASL
-628 RPGQSMHTISLV
+628 RPGQSIYSITL
-640 DAIELFKLPRKL
+640 DEALELFLLPRTL
-652 GESGGEQVS
+652 GQNKGEDVS

-670 AKRGSV
+670 ARRGST
-676 YASLKKEDDPYTID
+676 YASLTKEDDPYKID
-690 LARAVFLVEEKEEIA
+690 LARAVFLIEEKEEIA

-711 EFEGSDI
+711 EFAGSDI

-732 KLNGRIPKD
+732 KLNGKIPKD

-762 MRGRFGKKAVAKKA
+762 ARRGFGAKKA
-776 AAKTAGKAAAKKAP
+776 TAKKTAAKKESAPKKAAAKKAP
-790 TKKAPA
+790 A
-796 RKATKKAAK
+796 KKAAK
-805 KATKK
+805 KAPAKK
-810 TATKVARKS
+810 
-819 TAKTTRPAA
+819 
-828 PQPEAATSLLTPAKV
+828 TPAKNAARPLSADLEPAKPLV
-843 VLGKKRVVKKAPGDD
+843 TAAKFEPGRKRVVKKADE
-858 DAPF
+858 APF

>member
-1 MAKNLLIVE
+1 MPKHLLIVE

-21 LGKDFIV
+21 LGKDFTV

-45 DPANGFA
+45 DPEHGFA

-68 AKAAKGAEALYL
+68 ARAARGADDIWL

-96 EILKER
+96 EILRER
-102 GLLEGKPLHR
+102 GLLEQKPLHR

-126 MEHPRA
+126 MTQPRH

-157 VLWRKVQRG
+157 VLWRKVQPG

-188 AFVARE
+188 AFKARE
-194 YWSIEAELAHASQP
+194 YWSIGAELAHASQP
-208 FTAKLNKLD
+208 FSAKLVKLD
-217 GRKFEQ
+217 GKKFEQ
-223 FTVTDGDTA
+223 FTIVDGKTA
-232 EAARARIV
+232 EDARLRIQQAA
-240 AAANGALHV
+240 GGSLHV

-260 PSPPFTTSTLQQEA
+260 PAPPFTTSTLQQEA
-274 ARKLGF
+274 SRKLGF
-280 TTKRTMQVAQKLYEG
+280 TTRKTMQVAQKLYEG
-295 VAIGEEGTVGL
+295 VALGEEGTVGL
-306 ISYMRTDSVNL
+306 ISYMRTDSVSL
-317 SAEALSEIRDVIAR
+317 SQEALAEIRDVIAR
-331 DFGTGALPDKPN
+331 DYGTDSLPDKPN
-343 AYTTKSKNAQ
+343 FYQTKSKNAQ

-363 ALRTPAQ
+363 ALRTPAH
-370 VARYLSDDERR
+370 VGRYLSDDERR
-381 LYELVWKRAVASQMV
+381 LYELIWKRAVACQMV

-405 DLAAGSEHS
+405 DLAAGGEHI

-419 TTVIDPGFLAVY
+419 TTVVFPGFLAVY
-431 EEGKDT
+431 EEGKDS
-437 KAKEDEDEGRKLPLM
+437 KSAEDEDEGRKLPPL

-501 TLLFRKYVEME
+501 TLLFRKYTEME
-512 SRSFRPSD
+512 GRAFKPTD
-520 VGRAVSNFLSSHFT
+520 VGRAVSKFLSGHFT

-541 TAKLEDELDAV
+541 TANLEDELDAV
-552 SRGEEEWVPLM
+552 SRGEEQWVPLM

-571 ELVDDKTES
+571 ELVEDKKQS
-580 VDRSEATGARELGND
+580 LDRTDAGSSRSLGTD
-595 PKSGKPVSV
+595 PKSGKEVSA
-604 RLGRYGPYV
+604 RIGRFGPRV
-613 AIGAQDDEERTFASL
+613 QIGTVDDEEKPKFASL
-628 RPGQSMHTISLV
+628 QPGQSIYSISL
-640 DAIELFKLPRKL
+640 DEALKLFDMPRTL
-652 GESGGEQVS
+652 GESNGETVS

-670 AKRGSV
+670 AKRGST
-676 YASLKKEDDPYTID
+676 YASLKKEDDPYKID
-690 LARAVFLVEEKEEIA
+690 LARAVFLVDEKEEIA

-711 EFEGSDI
+711 EFPGSDI
-718 QVLNGRYGPYISDG
+718 QVLNGRFGPYLSDG
-732 KLNGRIPKD
+732 KLNGKIPKD

-747 TLEEVTRLLEETGKP
+747 SLEEVQQLMAETGKP
-762 MRGRFGKKAVAKKA
+762 ARKGFGAKKAVAKKA
-776 AAKTAGKAAAKKAP
+776 AVKKAPAKKAASTSAAAAKKAP
-790 TKKAPA
+790 A
-796 RKATKKAAK
+796 KKAAK
-805 KATKK
+805 KAATKK
-810 TATKVARKS
+810 T
-819 TAKTTRPAA
+819 
-828 PQPEAATSLLTPAKV
+828 
-843 VLGKKRVVKKAPGDD
+843 VVKKAQARKATASAAD
-858 DAPF
+858 DAPPF